1 MDYLLYIRGAER
13 LLVASSGLVSLVLGY
28 GLFRLTYTRG
38 ARSEAE
44 MVAKGGGFELSIK
57 NAWPGVFFAAFGM
70 VILVTSVLTQLKIPG
85 DVTATDLSKRADI
98 TYGMGGAGLDNNATK
113 ARKAIIAINEILL
126 MEVGSAASST
136 PQRDEHIAALAE
148 AQVGL
153 VDVVYGPGSFAH
165 FNDITSRVK
174 VPGEFEKMSK
184 KDQVFFEDL
193 RSITRR

>member
-1 MDYLLYIRGAER
+1 MEFPYHTG
-13 LLVASSGLVSLVLGY
+13 
-28 GLFRLTYTRG
+28 FRDR
-38 ARSEAE
+38 R
-44 MVAKGGGFELSIK
+44 
-57 NAWPGVFFAAFGM
+57 P
-70 VILVTSVLTQLKIPG
+70 TQRANP
-85 DVTATDLSKRADI
+85 ADI